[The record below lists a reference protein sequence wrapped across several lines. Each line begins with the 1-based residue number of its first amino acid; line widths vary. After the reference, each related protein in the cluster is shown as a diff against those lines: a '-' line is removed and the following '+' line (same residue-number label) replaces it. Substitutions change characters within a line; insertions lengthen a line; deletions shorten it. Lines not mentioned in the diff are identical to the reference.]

1 MKMIKIKNVAA
12 DFIREPLL
20 NPFGFK
26 GGLVS
31 ELWQSVVCLESSS
44 YKSLGLGIQSVLW
57 SDAKVFAENC
67 PAGGNAVMFAMTCHA
82 AKLIK
87 GKTFENP
94 EELLDR
100 LLPPVLE
107 YGKLISDC
115 PSMRMTFALNAL
127 VPVDLA
133 AWVLYARENKFD
145 SFDDIIPDY
154 VRGAMKHRHGE
165 LSKIPLIT
173 YGLGRED
180 IEKILSDG
188 SFVLKIKIGSDPEG
202 DGDANKMLSWDKNRL
217 NLIHELADKYST
229 EHTKSGKIAYY
240 LDANGRYPDKDTLLR
255 LLDHA
260 DKIGALD
267 RIVLLEEPFDEL
279 NEVDVH
285 DIPVRIAADESAHCA
300 ADAVRRIEL
309 GYGAIALKPIAK
321 TLSMSFRILNE
332 AYKRNIPCFC
342 ADLTVTPIMLEW
354 NKNFASRLSPLPG
367 LRTGV
372 VESNGDQNYARWE
385 ELCSYH
391 PLRGARYITPV
402 GGAFRLG
409 DEFYRDSGGIF
420 LDSEYYNSLF

>member
-1 MKMIKIKNVAA
+1 MITIKKAVA

-20 NPFGFK
+20 SPFGFK
-26 GGLVS
+26 GGHVS
-31 ELWQSVVCLESSS
+31 EIWQSVVRLESNS

-57 SDAKVFAENC
+57 SDAGVFAGNC
-67 PAGGNAVMFAMTCHA
+67 PAGGNAIMFAMTCHA
-82 AKLIK
+82 AKLLK
-87 GKTFENP
+87 GMTFENP
-94 EELLDR
+94 GELLDR

-107 YGKLISDC
+107 YGKLISGF

-127 VPVDLA
+127 VPIDLA
-133 AWVLYARENKFD
+133 AWVLYARENKLD
-145 SFDDIIPDY
+145 NFDDIIPDY
-154 VRGAMKHRHGE
+154 ASSAMTHRHSA

-180 IEKILSDG
+180 IEKILSEG
-188 SFVLKIKIGSDPEG
+188 SFVLKIKIGSDPDG
-202 DGDANKMLSWDKNRL
+202 DGDVKKMLSWDKSRL
-217 NLIHELADKYST
+217 SLIHELADKYST
-229 EHTKSGKIAYY
+229 EHTDSGKIAYY
-240 LDANGRYPDKDTLLR
+240 LDANGRYPDKNTLLR

-279 NEVDVH
+279 NEVPVH
-285 DIPVRIAADESAHCA
+285 DVPLRLASDESAHCA
-300 ADAVRRIEL
+300 DDAVRRIEL
-309 GYGAIALKPIAK
+309 GYSAIALKPIAK
-321 TLSMSFRILNE
+321 TLSMSFRILRE
-332 AYKRNIPCFC
+332 AYERNVPCFC

-354 NKNFASRLSPLPG
+354 NKSFASRLSPLPG

-372 VESNGDQNYARWE
+372 VESNGDQNYVRWE

-391 PLRGARYITPV
+391 PLKGASYITPV

-420 LDSEYYNSLF
+420 LDSEYY